1 MKESM
6 DRLPTLVAGGIGR
19 KIVLLDVV
27 DSTNTFAM
35 GLTGGESAHGTV
47 VIAERQTK
55 GRGRMGRDWTS
66 QPGLDITMSVILKPS
81 IIVSDVTL
89 LTVLASVACCSALRE
104 TTGLRVTLKWPNDLM
119 VTGKKIGGILTEI
132 RAAAGKV
139 TAAVIGIGI
148 NLNSSGNDLPPEVKT
163 RATSVKN
170 ETGRKFERTPVIAAI
185 CDGLDSWYEILLR
198 EGSGRLLDAWRN
210 LASMLG
216 SFVTVTSGE
225 VTLRGVAKDIDD
237 RGMLLLELP
246 SGAVK
251 KLSSGEVTLSGED
264 GSAK

>member
-1 MKESM
+1 M
-6 DRLPTLVAGGIGR
+6 DRLPTLVTGGIGR
-19 KIVLLDVV
+19 KIVVLDVV

-55 GRGRMGRDWTS
+55 GRGRMGREWIS

-81 IIVSDVTL
+81 IMVSDVTL
-89 LTVLASVACCSALRE
+89 LTVLVSVACCIALRE

-119 VTGKKIGGILTEI
+119 VNGKKMGGILTEI
-132 RAAAGKV
+132 RAAADKV
-139 TAAVIGIGI
+139 TAVVIGIGI
-148 NLNSSGNDLPPEVKT
+148 NLNSLGNDLPPEVRT
-163 RATSVKN
+163 RATSAKS
-170 ETGRKFERTPVIAAI
+170 ETGREYERTPVIAAI
-185 CDGLDSWYEILLR
+185 CDGLDSWYETLLR

-210 LASMLG
+210 LSSMLG
-216 SFVTVTSGE
+216 GFVTVISGKE
-225 VTLRGVAKDIDD
+225 TLRGIAKDIDD

-251 KLSSGEVTLSGED
+251 KLSSGEVTTSGEE
-264 GSAK
+264 GNAK